1 MKKLFVV
8 GIIIFMAGVSVT
20 AQTVDEIIQK
30 NLEARGGIDKITAI
44 KSGKLSGKILRQGM
58 EIPITMWYVKPD
70 KIRTELTFS
79 DKSMTFAY
87 DGNIAWQ
94 ISPFTGSTDPQ
105 EITGDMADN
114 IKENIENFNEPF
126 IDYEKK
132 GHKIEFTGKDELEGT
147 EVLKLKLTL
156 KSGKVNTIFIDAET
170 FIELKRVNV
179 RNPGNEEITAESLY
193 GDYKPVDGVMT
204 PHSISM
210 TANGQKAGEIIFDSV
225 ETNVKTED
233 GFFSMPPKKEE
244 KKEENKEKAGKEG
257 QTDG

>member
-8 GIIIFMAGVSVT
+8 GIIIFMVSVLAT

-30 NLEARGGIDKITAI
+30 NLEARGGLDKITAV

-58 EIPITMWYVKPD
+58 EMPITMWYVKPD

-114 IKENIENFNEPF
+114 IKENIESLNEPF

-132 GHKIEFTGKDELEGT
+132 GHKIEFIGKDEWEGT
-147 EVLKLKLTL
+147 DVLKLKLTL
-156 KSGKVNTIFIDAET
+156 KSGKVSTIFIDAET
-170 FIELKRVNV
+170 FIELKRENV
-179 RNPGNEEITAESLY
+179 RSLDNGQEIRAESLF
-193 GDYKPVDGVMT
+193 GDYKPVDGVMM

-244 KKEENKEKAGKEG
+244 EKEKAGKEG
-257 QTDG
+257 QTHG